1 MSDNS
6 NTWPI
11 SRSELVGRYRMPNRN
26 RNILLIGGAVMLVG
40 NIAVFFLISSML
52 QKTGVDSTIPFWLLS
67 TLSIPFLVLAISLAI
82 WWQMKSRWEAEAPRI
97 WDADGCICP
106 WCKVDV
112 RSEPCEAH
120 GIDASHRDLLVA
132 YYASP
137 MLDNQ
142 AESYKRLVDAVPRS
156 PRRTRLF
163 AGHLGW
169 FKRQAETI
177 RDHDAD
183 PATRKRAT
191 INVFLT
197 WYALLAC
204 IVTIV
209 ILVVPDGMK
218 YIFASG
224 FAGWML
230 LMMPLF
236 FIFNPMSIGPAK
248 CKACGQQC
256 HEKDQEICSEC
267 GADLRK
273 PGAIT
278 RKEWNKRKAVKAIP
292 ILIAIYVLP
301 FMMGFIVGQLPTSA
315 RQAIWG
321 TTGAPSGYF
330 ANLDPSTMTPPRVEQ
345 EANFMLQLARP
356 DGPGIMYNFDRGF
369 IEQSLDLG
377 LLPESYREDAA
388 RATVSATIE
397 LEETGGNRQVVVVP
411 RIDDSLLGNKGPRL
425 AFGGISID
433 GGPWSPGAPW
443 TLVHQD
449 LDEWWRKNST
459 AREPRM
465 ESQLD
470 FRVPVTLTPG
480 FHDVRARCWIVIDGY
495 DWNEL
500 DLTFDADGNP
510 EFPAQAKVYDLP
522 ISTTVEV
529 R

>member
-1 MSDNS
+1 MNDMSK
-6 NTWPI
+6 TWPI
-11 SRSELVGRYRMPNRN
+11 SRSELVGRFQMPTRN
-26 RNILLIGGAVMLVG
+26 RNLLVFGMTGMAIG
-40 NIAVFFLISSML
+40 NIFLFFLLHNML
-52 QKTGVDSTIPFWLLS
+52 KSTGVATTIPFWFLGVSS
-67 TLSIPFLVLAISLAI
+67 TPFLILAVGLGI
-82 WWQMKSRWEAEAPRI
+82 WWRRKLRWEAQAPRI

-137 MLDNQ
+137 TLDNQ
-142 AESYKRLVDAVPRS
+142 AESYKRLVDAVPRA
-156 PRRTRLF
+156 PRQNRLF

-177 RDHDAD
+177 GDHDAD
-183 PATRKRAT
+183 PATRRRAI
-191 INVFLT
+191 INVFLA

-230 LMMPLF
+230 LIMPAF
-236 FIFNPMSIGPAK
+236 FIWNPIEIGPAK

-273 PGAIT
+273 PGAVT
-278 RKEWNKRKAVKAIP
+278 RKQWNKRKAVKAFS
-292 ILIAIYVLP
+292 ILIPIYVLP
-301 FMMGFIVGQLPTSA
+301 FMMGFIVGQLPTPV

-330 ANLDPSTMTPPRVEQ
+330 ANLDPTTMTAPRVEE

-356 DGPGIMYNFDRGF
+356 DGPGIIYNFDRGF
-369 IEQSLDLG
+369 INQSLDLG

-397 LEETGGNRQVVVVP
+397 LEETGGDRQVVVVP

-433 GGPWSPGAPW
+433 GGPWSPGAQW

-449 LDEWWRKNST
+449 LDEWWRENASS
-459 AREPRM
+459 RDPRR

-470 FRVPVTLTPG
+470 FRMPVDLKPG
-480 FHDVRARCWIVIDGY
+480 LHEIRARCWIVIDGY
-495 DWNEL
+495 DWNQL

>member
-1 MSDNS
+1 MNETSAED
-6 NTWPI
+6 WPI
-11 SRSELVGRYRMPNRN
+11 TRSELSGRYRWSRKAKYA
-26 RNILLIGGAVMLVG
+26 IGVSV
-40 NIAVFFLISSML
+40 FLILIMGL
-52 QKTGVDSTIPFWLLS
+52 VVLGGLAVLTRAIAGFDGLALIAGM
-67 TLSIPFLVLAISLAI
+67 TLSPFVMMVIMIVIQRRQRIKWEVLA
-82 WWQMKSRWEAEAPRI
+82 ERI
-97 WDADGCICP
+97 WEADGCICP

-112 RSEPCEAH
+112 RSKPCEAH
-120 GIDASHRDLLVA
+120 GVDSSHRDPLVA

-137 MLDNQ
+137 MLDNH
-142 AESYKRLVDAVPRS
+142 ARAYKRLVEAVPK
-156 PRRTRLF
+156 PPTRTRLF
-163 AGHLGW
+163 AGPFGW
-169 FKRQAETI
+169 IARQTQTI
-177 RDHDAD
+177 RNQDAD
-183 PATRKRAT
+183 PAVRKRT
-191 INVFLT
+191 IINLLLT

-204 IVTIV
+204 IVTTV

-218 YIFASG
+218 YIFASRYT
-224 FAGWML
+224 GWML

-273 PGAIT
+273 PGAVT
-278 RKEWNKRKAVKAIP
+278 RKEWSKRNAAKSVP
-292 ILIAIYVLP
+292 IMIAIYTLP
-301 FMMGFIVGQLPTSA
+301 LMMGSIVDQLPTPA

-321 TTGAPSGYF
+321 TIGAPTAYF
-330 ANLDPSTMTPPRVEQ
+330 ANLDPSTMTALRVEE

-356 DGPGIMYNFDRGF
+356 NGPGIEFSFDRGF
-369 IEQSLDLG
+369 IEQALDLG

-388 RATVSATIE
+388 RATVSATIK
-397 LEETGGNRQVVVVP
+397 LEETDGERQIVVVP
-411 RIDDSLLGNKGPRL
+411 RIDDSLLGNDGPRL

-433 GGPWSPGAPW
+433 GGPWSPGASW

-449 LDEWWRKNST
+449 LNEFWRNEST
-459 AREPRM
+459 VLAPLPED
-465 ESQLD
+465 QLE
-470 FRVPVTLTPG
+470 FRVPVDLDPG
-480 FHDVRARCWIVIDGY
+480 PHEIQARCWILVEGPF
-495 DWNEL
+495 WNRL

>member
-1 MSDNS
+1 MHVTSARD
-6 NTWPI
+6 WPI
-11 SRSELVGRYRMPNRN
+11 TRSELRGRYRWSRKAKYA
-26 RNILLIGGAVMLVG
+26 IGVIV
-40 NIAVFFLISSML
+40 FLIAIMNL
-52 QKTGVDSTIPFWLLS
+52 VVLGGVAASIRAIAGFDGLALIAGMTLFPFVMMV
-67 TLSIPFLVLAISLAI
+67 IAIVIQRRLRI
-82 WWQMKSRWEAEAPRI
+82 KWEALVERV
-97 WDADGCICP
+97 WEADGCICP
-106 WCKVDV
+106 WCKADV

-120 GIDASHRDLLVA
+120 GVDSSHRDLLVA

-142 AESYKRLVDAVPRS
+142 AESSRRLVEAVPKS
-156 PRRTRLF
+156 PRRTRF
-163 AGHLGW
+163 FTGSFGW

-183 PATRKRAT
+183 PATRRRAT
-191 INVFLT
+191 ISVFST

-209 ILVVPDGMK
+209 ILLVPDGMK
-218 YIFASG
+218 YIFAGG
-224 FAGWML
+224 FTGWLL
-230 LMMPLF
+230 LMMPF
-236 FIFNPMSIGPAK
+236 FFMFNPMSIGPAK

-273 PGAIT
+273 PGAVT
-278 RKEWNKRKAVKAIP
+278 RKEWSKRNAVKSVP
-292 ILIAIYVLP
+292 ILIAIYVMP
-301 FMMGFIVGQLPTSA
+301 FMAGFIVDQLPTQA
-315 RQAIWG
+315 RQAIWS
-321 TTGAPSGYF
+321 TIGAPTGYF
-330 ANLDPSTMTPPRVEQ
+330 ANLDPSTMTAVQVEE
-345 EANFMLQLARP
+345 EANLLLHLARP
-356 DGPGIMYNFDRGF
+356 NGPGIEFNFDRGF
-369 IEQSLDLG
+369 IEQALDLG
-377 LLPESYREDAA
+377 LLRESYREDAA
-388 RATVSATIE
+388 RATVSATID
-397 LEETGGNRQVVVVP
+397 LAGTDGDHRIVVVP

-433 GGPWSPGAPW
+433 GGPWSSGAPW

-449 LDEWWRKNST
+449 LDEWWRENST

-495 DWNEL
+495 VWNEL